1 MKIEYNKHRVEYLLS
16 LFKMTA
22 AELLSSIN
30 KDLKTPITWEDID
43 SDEIELNY
51 LKRIDKVF
59 KKGLLYY
66 YDPAVPVK
74 DKKVGRHSGDLIE
87 RQLTQV
93 HIQQRQMGLGCVN
106 SWGAWPR
113 REYLLPNKERSF
125 TFVIRPLQSE

>member
-16 LFKMTA
+16 LFKMTVE
-22 AELLSSIN
+22 ELLSSIN
-30 KDLKTPITWEDID
+30 KDLKTPITWEDIN

-74 DKKVGRHSGDLIE
+74 DKKVSVFFR
-87 RQLTQV
+87 
-93 HIQQRQMGLGCVN
+93 
-106 SWGAWPR
+106 
-113 REYLLPNKERSF
+113 KESF
-125 TFVIRPLQSE
+125 TIIGKTKCDENKKRNVF